1 MKYLI
6 QFILTSSIM
15 LCTIQ
20 VYSQFGIRLKYNSND
35 YVNFENAINKEFKS
49 DVKLFNSGYEAG
61 IDYWFRLK
69 KKRVEFMPELSYSY
83 ASSNIKATEGLTKM
97 HMTSYNFNFHTHIY
111 ALDMEGDCDCP
122 TFSKQGA
129 SFNKGLF
136 FHFTPGIG
144 YYTADATT
152 SDNSSINYQDD
163 NALTFH
169 AGIGIGLDL
178 GISDLLTITPILSY
192 YFNSKMTW
200 EGIPTRNELAT
211 LSDNLKTIQLTIR
224 MGFRPDYNNG
234 RRRR

>member
-1 MKYLI
+1 MKYRI
-6 QFILTSSIM
+6 QFTLFIAIM
-15 LCTIQ
+15 LCSLQT
-20 VYSQFGIRLKYNSND
+20 YGQFGMRLKYNSND

-61 IDYWFRLK
+61 LDYWFRLK

-83 ASSNIKATEGLTKM
+83 SATSVNSAEGITKM
-97 HMTSYNFNFHTHIY
+97 QMTGYNFNFHTHIY

-152 SDNSSINYQDD
+152 NDNYIYYQND
-163 NALTFH
+163 NALTFR

-200 EGIPTRNELAT
+200 EGIPSRNGLAT
-211 LSDNLKTIQLTIR
+211 ASDNLKTLQLTIR